1 MLGGPS
7 APAAQARLRT
17 ALALAPMWVFEQDTR
32 LRYTW
37 LQNGETEG
45 DAGGATDHDLMERS
59 DEAEIVVAIKARV
72 LATGVPETVVVTAHV
87 GGGPRQHRLY
97 LEPIRDQQERV
108 LGLRGAILDLGP
120 GQIGPSSETATDL
133 LRLIGHELR
142 NAVNP
147 VRMIV
152 QLERRRALAAKT
164 KIGGL
169 ATAFAGVERLTR
181 ALEDML
187 DYARSTTEPIVADLV
202 PVPVAEVLDRA
213 QVRFAILYPQ
223 VESRLTVGE
232 VDENSAVLADADR
245 LRQCVLAL
253 LERAAR
259 TTDKD
264 QSIRVDVR
272 TGQNR
277 LHIEIVDAGSGLPV
291 GGQGHE
297 DDPVRWAQAA
307 LKEHRDEPPFA
318 VALVG
323 RLMRAMGG
331 DFRVEPVRSG
341 GTRATLTLK
350 LAQPKPGRLPAEAE
364 PGACAPQRILVV
376 DDAPGATQTLRWLLE
391 TDGHTVIEATTGEG
405 CLQALREASFDAVL
419 LDLGLPDM
427 GGHAVARRI
436 RQDVDPVPALIAL
449 TGRSS
454 DRDRQESGAAG
465 FNQHLVKPVD
475 LAGLR
480 RALAKL

>member
-1 MLGGPS
+1 MVGPGDQD
-7 APAAQARLRT
+7 PVTQARLRT
-17 ALALAPMWVFEQDTR
+17 ALALAPIWVFEQDLR
-32 LRYTW
+32 LHYTW

-45 DAGGATDHDLMERS
+45 NAGGATDHDLMERA
-59 DEAEIVVAIKARV
+59 DEAEIVVGIKARV
-72 LATGVPETVVVTAHV
+72 LATGVAETAIVTAHV
-87 GGGPRQHRLY
+87 GGTPRQHRLY
-97 LEPIRDQQERV
+97 LEPIRDAQDRV
-108 LGLRGAILDLGP
+108 RGLRGAILDLGAEV
-120 GQIGPSSETATDL
+120 GPTSPTTNDL

-152 QLERRRALAAKT
+152 QLERRRAVAAKT
-164 KIGGL
+164 KVGGL

-187 DYARSTTEPIVADLV
+187 DYAHSTTEPLAPQLG
-202 PVPVAEVLDRA
+202 PVSIKQALCAAR
-213 QVRFAILYPQ
+213 VRFAILYPQ
-223 VESRLTVGE
+223 AEQRLTVGDFDADL
-232 VDENSAVLADADR
+232 VVLADGDR
-245 LRQCVLAL
+245 LQQSLLAM

-259 TTDKD
+259 TTQSD
-264 QSIRVDVR
+264 QAIRVDVEALEDALR
-272 TGQNR
+272 IN
-277 LHIEIVDAGSGLPV
+277 IVDQGSGLPS
-291 GGQGHE
+291 GAQGHQ
-297 DDPVRWAQAA
+297 DNPVRWAQAA
-307 LKEHRDEPPFA
+307 IHEHRDEPPFA

-331 DFRVEPVRSG
+331 TFEVEPAVDR

-350 LAQPKPGRLPAEAE
+350 LALPEPRPRAASAKEA
-364 PGACAPQRILVV
+364 PPVPLRILVV

-391 TDGHTVIEATTGEG
+391 TDGHTVVEAGTGEG

-427 GGHAVARRI
+427 GGHAVARQIRI
-436 RQDVDPVPALIAL
+436 GVNPVPALLAL

-454 DRDRQESGAAG
+454 ERDRQESGAAG
-465 FNQHLVKPVD
+465 FDQHLVKPVD

-480 RALAKL
+480 SALAKL